1 MAKPFRR
8 KKMNFFIKKD
18 LQGKL
23 TWQFFLLT
31 IGGLLVFSAIFSV
44 LSADHLTISYENQV
58 VQVSSTPIILMK
70 ELLTSNWIFLLT
82 AGLIMV
88 VIFILLTH
96 KIAGPIYRFEV
107 VAKNM
112 CQRNLNQFIYLRK
125 QDEAGDLANSL
136 NQFNS
141 TLSEDIRSMLGKSI
155 QIDCALD
162 ENNLELALQE
172 NQALQQNLW
181 VVPRPSRG
189 VKGKLAPL
197 IASGDP

>member
-1 MAKPFRR
+1 
-8 KKMNFFIKKD
+8 
-18 LQGKL
+18 
-23 TWQFFLLT
+23 
-31 IGGLLVFSAIFSV
+31 
-44 LSADHLTISYENQV
+44 
-58 VQVSSTPIILMK
+58 
-70 ELLTSNWIFLLT
+70 
-82 AGLIMV
+82 MV

-181 VVPRPSRG
+181 KYSGSGSLPS
-189 VKGKLAPL
+189 
-197 IASGDP
+197 S

>member
-181 VVPRPSRG
+181 KYSGSGSLPS
-189 VKGKLAPL
+189 
-197 IASGDP
+197 S